1 MQKVTAIFL
10 FLTLCVQL
18 FSQKKSCEKIYDKP
32 DTMAHYKTERND
44 LPRYISAKILPLL
57 GDCIKQKMEFVYS
70 MEIKFT
76 IDETGKVIAV
86 DFLKPVLSDYCS
98 GKLRAEFLTM
108 EGWRPAKF
116 NGKKV
121 CSYFIY
127 SIGGITWH

>member
-1 MQKVTAIFL
+1 MPQLKIILL
-10 FLTLCVQL
+10 FLLFGFRF
-18 FSQKKSCEKIYDKP
+18 FSQTKTCEKICDKP

-44 LPRYISAKILPLL
+44 LPRYISAKILPIL

-70 MEIKFT
+70 MDIKFT
-76 IDETGKVIAV
+76 IDETGKVITV

-108 EGWRPAKF
+108 EGWHPATVYG
-116 NGKKV
+116 NNV